1 MIAPLVVSQNMSLFL
16 AIILGIFFGISL
28 ERGGL
33 GNPHKLSGVFYLRD
47 FTVLKVM
54 FSAILVAAFGLY
66 LLSDLGLLDIK
77 KIWIVPTFFWPQLV
91 GGLLFGVGFVVSGYC
106 PGTVVAG
113 FAGGRLDALAVMLG
127 IGAGSLLF
135 ALVFPLIRGFYMSSF
150 MERITLPKLFNVN
163 HWVVIFFLFIMAGV
177 MFYIIELHEKKKG
190 GQ

>member
-1 MIAPLVVSQNMSLFL
+1 MTAPLMVSQSMGLFL
-16 AIILGIFFGISL
+16 AVILGIFFGVSL

-77 KIWIVPTFFWPQLV
+77 RIWIVPTFFWPQLV
-91 GGLLFGVGFVVSGYC
+91 GGALFGVGFVISGYC

-113 FAGGRLDALAVMLG
+113 FAGGRLDALATMLG

-135 ALVFPLIRGFYMSSF
+135 ALVFPLIKDFYMSSS
-150 MERITLPKLFNVN
+150 MERITLHKWLNVN
-163 HWVVIFFLFIMAGV
+163 HWVVILFLFVMAGA
-177 MFYIIELHEKKKG
+177 MFYMIELHEKKKG
-190 GQ
+190 AK

>member
-16 AIILGIFFGISL
+16 AIILGVFFGISL

-77 KIWIVPTFFWPQLV
+77 RIWIVPTFFWPQLV

-113 FAGGRLDALAVMLG
+113 FAGGRLDALAAMLG

-135 ALVFPLIRGFYMSSF
+135 ALVFPLIKGFYMSSF
-150 MERITLPKLFNVN
+150 MERITLPKLLNVN
-163 HWVVIFFLFIMAGV
+163 HWVVISFLFIMAGL

-190 GQ
+190 GK